1 MASTTTEQGAASL
14 DARRNKPAKP
24 KPRLPLS
31 AFSPPNSGTGDKFP
45 LPPSPAT
52 VHPQVVYDASARI
65 PSIDA
70 LNGYSSTLGNALSSR
85 LKGVVVSIPEDAVD
99 SVDSLYV
106 ISFDWSGTV
115 FNSDLTR
122 IGSST
127 VPVQAISVPLSSL
140 SSVSTSTSARI
151 VSNATFVQ
159 SAPSFAQEV
168 KAGLAKGVVEISV
181 QNDLSTDAGWE
192 MLEESLTS
200 ILQGQDPEATKPS
213 VILCEFSSLICSL
226 PLDSEISTFCIN
238 DLIIALANILPPP
251 GALEM
256 PTAKLLKHPSYLAYQ
271 AHIATL
277 SFYEPVSILFAPPK
291 WGELPTNTDT
301 AAANEWNKRIKM
313 YRTCTPLVNVPS
325 STNQVFYL

>member
-1 MASTTTEQGAASL
+1 MASTATEQGASSL

-52 VHPQVVYDASARI
+52 VHPQAVYDASARI

-85 LKGVVVSIPEDAVD
+85 LKGVVVSIPEDAVN

-140 SSVSTSTSARI
+140 SSVSTSTSAKI

-213 VILCEFSSLICSL
+213 VILCEFLSLIRSL
-226 PLDSEISTFCIN
+226 PLDPKSPHFACIN
-238 DLIIALANILPPP
+238 GLITVLANILPPP

-291 WGELPTNTDT
+291 WGELPANTDT

-313 YRTCTPLVNVPS
+313 YRMCTPPR
-325 STNQVFYL
+325 